1 MKPEGTNGMRKDP
14 ILVVDDDDALRE
26 SLVEAL
32 EVLPVEITAA
42 GGGAA
47 AVALLAERRFAVVVT
62 DLVMKGTDGFAV
74 LGAAKQNYPNC
85 RVVML
90 TGHGSRDVAV
100 QAMEQGATYYVEK
113 PVDLADLR
121 AKVKKSLEDHQ
132 KDVAYDDLRGQL
144 EATWGIQGIVGQDPR
159 MQKVLALV
167 RQIAGT
173 AASVLILGPSGTG
186 KELIA
191 RAVHTLSPRA
201 KKPFVAIN
209 CGGMSEGT
217 IESELFGH
225 VKGAYT
231 GAVAD
236 REGKFEYANGGTLLL
251 DEVGEMPLPTQIK
264 LLRVLEERAIVRL
277 GDNKT
282 RPVDVRVLA
291 ATNADLPQK
300 VKDGTFR
307 QDLYFRLKVVSIDL
321 PALRERRSDIKLL
334 VEHFLKHF
342 AKLHG
347 KDVES
352 VDRDALVSLVQY
364 DWPGNVRELR
374 NAVESMVVRAKG
386 NILTRADLPPEVWA
400 PAPGDQDSWQF
411 LAGRPWSE
419 VERNHIRVS
428 LALCGGNRQK
438 AARSMGL
445 SERTLYR
452 KIKEYGL

>member
-1 MKPEGTNGMRKDP
+1 MRKDP

-74 LGAAKQNYPNC
+74 LAAAKQNYPNC

-277 GDNKT
+277 GDNRT

-400 PAPGDQDSWQF
+400 PAPGDHDSWQF

>member
-1 MKPEGTNGMRKDP
+1 MKSEGNNGMRKDP

-74 LGAAKQNYPNC
+74 LAAAKQNYPNC

-113 PVDLADLR
+113 PVDLGDLR

-191 RAVHTLSPRA
+191 RAVHSLSPRA

-277 GDNKT
+277 GDNRT

-352 VDRDALVSLVQY
+352 VDRDALVALVQY

-374 NAVESMVVRAKG
+374 NALESMVVRAKG

-400 PAPGDQDSWQF
+400 PAPGDHDSWQF

>member
-1 MKPEGTNGMRKDP
+1 MRKDP
-14 ILVVDDDDALRE
+14 ILIVDDDDNLRE

-42 GGGAA
+42 SGGAA
-47 AVALLAERRFAVVVT
+47 AVAMLAERRFAVVVT

-74 LGAAKQNYPNC
+74 LAAAKQHYPNC

-90 TGHGSRDVAV
+90 TGHGGREVAV

-144 EATWGIQGIVGQDPR
+144 DATYGIEGIVGQDPR
-159 MQKVLALV
+159 MQKVLALA

-191 RAVHTLSPRA
+191 RAVHSLSPRA

-225 VKGAYT
+225 VKDAFT

-251 DEVGEMPLPTQIK
+251 DEVGEMPIATQIK
-264 LLRVLEERAIVRL
+264 LLRVLEERAVVRL
-277 GDNKT
+277 GDNRT

-291 ATNADLPQK
+291 ATNADLTQK

-307 QDLYFRLKVVSIDL
+307 QDLYFRLKVVTIDL

-352 VDRDALVSLVQY
+352 VDRDALVALVQY

-400 PAPGDQDSWQF
+400 PAPGDHDSWQF
-411 LAGRPWSE
+411 LAGRTWSE

-428 LALCGGNRQK
+428 LALCGDNRQK
-438 AARSMGL
+438 AARAMGL

>member
-1 MKPEGTNGMRKDP
+1 MRTDP
-14 ILVVDDDDALRE
+14 ILVVDDDDALRD

-32 EVLPVEITAA
+32 EALPVEITTAA
-42 GGGAA
+42 GGAE
-47 AVALLAERRFAVVVT
+47 AVAMLAERRFAVVVT
-62 DLVMKGTDGFAV
+62 DLVMKGVDGFAV
-74 LGAAKQNYPNC
+74 LAAAKKNYPNC

-90 TGHGSRDVAV
+90 TGHGGREIAV
-100 QAMEQGATYYVEK
+100 QAMEKGATYYVEK
-113 PVDLADLR
+113 PVDLGDLR

-144 EATWGIQGIVGQDPR
+144 ERQSGIEGIVGQDPK
-159 MQKVLALV
+159 MQRVLSLV
-167 RQIAGT
+167 RQIAST

-186 KELIA
+186 KEMVA
-191 RAVHTLSPRA
+191 RAIHVLSPRA
-201 KKPFVAIN
+201 KRPFVAIN

-236 REGKFEYANGGTLLL
+236 REGKFEYAAGGTLLL
-251 DEVGEMPLPTQIK
+251 DEVGEMPPSTQVK
-264 LLRVLEERAIVRL
+264 LLRVLEERAVTRL
-277 GDNKT
+277 GDNRT

-291 ATNADLPQK
+291 ATNADLLQK

-307 QDLYFRLKVVSIDL
+307 QDLFFRLKVVTIDL
-321 PALRERRSDIKLL
+321 PPLRERRSDIKLL
-334 VEHFLKHF
+334 IEHFLQHF
-342 AKLHG
+342 RKLHG

-352 VDRDALVSLVQY
+352 IDRDALVALVQY

-374 NAVESMVVRAKG
+374 NAVESMVVRARG
-386 NILTRADLPPEVWA
+386 NILTRADLPPEIWA
-400 PAPGDQDSWQF
+400 PLPVDQDGWQF
-411 LAGRPWSE
+411 LAGRTWQD
-419 VERNHIRVS
+419 VERNHIRV
-428 LALCGGNRQK
+428 ALELCAGNRQK
-438 AARSMGL
+438 TAKSMGL

>member
-1 MKPEGTNGMRKDP
+1 MTDP

-32 EVLPVEITAA
+32 EVLPVAITTAA
-42 GGGAA
+42 SGAA
-47 AVALLAERRFAVVVT
+47 AVALLGERRFAVVVT
-62 DLVMKGTDGFAV
+62 DLVMKGVDGFEV
-74 LGAAKQNYPNC
+74 LAAARQNYANC

-100 QAMEQGATYYVEK
+100 QAMEKGATYYVEK

-132 KDVAYDDLRGQL
+132 KDVAYDELKGQV
-144 EATWGIQGIVGQDPR
+144 ERAFGIEGIVGQDPKMQR
-159 MQKVLALV
+159 MLGLV

-186 KELIA
+186 KELVA
-191 RAVHTLSPRA
+191 RAVHNLSPRA
-201 KKPFVAIN
+201 RKPFVAIN

-264 LLRVLEERAIVRL
+264 LLRVLEERTVTRL
-277 GDNKT
+277 GDNRT

-291 ATNADLPQK
+291 ATNADLVQK

-307 QDLYFRLKVVSIDL
+307 QDLYFRLKVVTIDL

-342 AKLHG
+342 TKTHG
-347 KDVES
+347 KDVDAI
-352 VDRDALVSLVQY
+352 DRDALVALVQY

-386 NILTRADLPPEVWA
+386 NILTRADLPPEIWA
-400 PAPGDQDSWQF
+400 PLPVDQDGWQF
-411 LAGRPWSE
+411 LAGRTWQD

-428 LALCGGNRQK
+428 LELCGGNRLK
-438 AARSMGL
+438 AAKAMGL

>member
-1 MKPEGTNGMRKDP
+1 MSVDP
-14 ILVVDDDDALRE
+14 ILVVDDDDALRA

-32 EVLPVEITAA
+32 AALPVEITSAA
-42 GGGAA
+42 SGAE
-47 AVALLAERRFAVVVT
+47 ALAILAERRFAVVVT

-74 LGAAKQNYPNC
+74 LAAAKQNYPNC

-90 TGHGSRDVAV
+90 TGHGGRDVAV
-100 QAMEQGATYYVEK
+100 QAMEKGATYYVEK

-121 AKVKKSLEDHQ
+121 TKVKRSLEEHQ

-144 EATWGIQGIVGQDPR
+144 ERSFGIEGIVGQDPKIQR
-159 MQKVLALV
+159 VLGLV

-173 AASVLILGPSGTG
+173 AASVLILGASGTG
-186 KELIA
+186 KELVA
-191 RAVHTLSPRA
+191 RAIHNLSPRA
-201 KKPFVAIN
+201 KKAFVAIN

-225 VKGAYT
+225 VKGAFT
-231 GAVAD
+231 GAYAD
-236 REGKFEYANGGTLLL
+236 REGKFEFANGGTLLL
-251 DEVGEMPLPTQIK
+251 DEVGEMPMPTQIK
-264 LLRVLEERAIVRL
+264 LLRVLEERAVTRL
-277 GDNKT
+277 GDNRS

-291 ATNADLPQK
+291 STNADLLTR
-300 VKDGTFR
+300 VKEGSFR
-307 QDLYFRLKVVSIDL
+307 QDLYFRLKVVTIDL

-334 VEHFLKHF
+334 IEHFLQHF
-342 AKLHG
+342 RKVHG

-352 VDRDALVSLVQY
+352 IDRDALVALVQY

-386 NILTRADLPPEVWA
+386 NILTRADLPPEIWA
-400 PAPGDQDSWQF
+400 PLPSDQDSWQF
-411 LAGRPWSE
+411 LAGRTWQD
-419 VERNHIRVS
+419 VEKNHIRVS
-428 LALCGGNRQK
+428 LELCGGNRLKTAK
-438 AARSMGL
+438 AMGL

>member
-1 MKPEGTNGMRKDP
+1 MTDP

-32 EVLPVEITAA
+32 EVLPVAITTAA
-42 GGGAA
+42 SGAA
-47 AVALLAERRFAVVVT
+47 AVALLGERRFAVVVT
-62 DLVMKGTDGFAV
+62 DLVMKGVDGFAV
-74 LGAAKQNYPNC
+74 LAAARQNYANC

-100 QAMEQGATYYVEK
+100 QAMEKGATYYVEK

-132 KDVAYDDLRGQL
+132 KDVAYDELKGQV
-144 EATWGIQGIVGQDPR
+144 ERAFGIEGIVGQDPKMQR
-159 MQKVLALV
+159 MLGLV

-186 KELIA
+186 KELVA
-191 RAVHTLSPRA
+191 RAIHNLSPRA
-201 KKPFVAIN
+201 RKPFVAIN

-264 LLRVLEERAIVRL
+264 LLRVLEERTVTRL
-277 GDNKT
+277 GDNRT

-291 ATNADLPQK
+291 ATNADLVQK

-307 QDLYFRLKVVSIDL
+307 QDLYFRLKVVTIDL

-342 AKLHG
+342 TKTHG
-347 KDVES
+347 KDVDAI
-352 VDRDALVSLVQY
+352 DRDALVALVQY

-386 NILTRADLPPEVWA
+386 NILTRADLPPEIWA
-400 PAPGDQDSWQF
+400 PLPVDQDGWQF
-411 LAGRPWSE
+411 LAGRTWQD
-419 VERNHIRVS
+419 VERIHIRVS
-428 LALCGGNRQK
+428 LELCGGNRLK
-438 AARSMGL
+438 AAKAMGL

>member
-1 MKPEGTNGMRKDP
+1 MRKDP
-14 ILVVDDDDALRE
+14 ILIVDDDDNLRE

-42 GGGAA
+42 SGGAA
-47 AVALLAERRFAVVVT
+47 AVAMLAERRFAVVVT

-74 LGAAKQNYPNC
+74 LAAAKQHYPNC

-90 TGHGSRDVAV
+90 TGHGGREVAV

-144 EATWGIQGIVGQDPR
+144 DATYGIEGIVGQDPR
-159 MQKVLALV
+159 MQKVLALA

-191 RAVHTLSPRA
+191 RAVHSLSPRA

-225 VKGAYT
+225 VKGAFT

-251 DEVGEMPLPTQIK
+251 DEVGEMPIATQIK
-264 LLRVLEERAIVRL
+264 LLRVLEERAVVRL
-277 GDNKT
+277 GDNRT

-291 ATNADLPQK
+291 ATNADLTQK

-307 QDLYFRLKVVSIDL
+307 QDLYFRLKVVTIDL

-352 VDRDALVSLVQY
+352 VDRDALVALVQY

-400 PAPGDQDSWQF
+400 PAPGDHDSWQF
-411 LAGRPWSE
+411 LAGRTWSE

-428 LALCGGNRQK
+428 LALCGDNRQK
-438 AARSMGL
+438 AARAMGL

>member
-1 MKPEGTNGMRKDP
+1 MTKDP

-26 SLVEAL
+26 SLVAAL

-42 GGGAA
+42 ASGAE
-47 AVALLAERRFAVVVT
+47 AVILLGERRYAVVVT
-62 DLVMKGTDGFAV
+62 DLVMKGTDGFSV
-74 LGAAKQNYPNC
+74 LAAAKQNYPNG

-100 QAMEQGATYYVEK
+100 QAMEKGATYYVEK

-121 AKVKKSLEDHQ
+121 AKVKKSLEDHK

-144 EATWGIQGIVGQDPR
+144 ERSFGIEGIVGQDPK
-159 MQKVLALV
+159 MQRVLALV
-167 RQIAGT
+167 RQIAST
-173 AASVLILGPSGTG
+173 AASVLILGASGTG
-186 KELIA
+186 KELVA
-191 RAVHTLSPRA
+191 RAIHNLSPRS
-201 KKPFVAIN
+201 KRPFVAIN

-225 VKGAYT
+225 VKGAFT

-236 REGKFEYANGGTLLL
+236 REGKFEYAAGGTLLL
-251 DEVGEMPLPTQIK
+251 DEVGEMPMATQVK
-264 LLRVLEERAIVRL
+264 LLRVLEERAVVRL
-277 GDNKT
+277 GDNRT

-291 ATNADLPQK
+291 ATNADLAAR

-307 QDLYFRLKVVSIDL
+307 QDLYFRLKVVTIDL

-342 AKLHG
+342 CTVHG

-352 VDRDALVSLVQY
+352 IDREALVALVQY

-374 NAVESMVVRAKG
+374 NAVESMVVRSKG
-386 NILTRADLPPEVWA
+386 NILTRADLPPEIWA
-400 PAPGDQDSWQF
+400 PLPTDQDGWQF
-411 LAGRPWSE
+411 LAGRTWQD
-419 VERNHIRVS
+419 VERNHIRVTLELTS
-428 LALCGGNRQK
+428 GNRQK
-438 AARSMGL
+438 AARAMGL

-452 KIKEYGL
+452 KIREYGL